1 MTSQSVASEETDY
14 KGVYYKRKLSKPH
27 TKRMWTVRG
36 MGSSE
41 LRKKK
46 KSIGAVK
53 ILSSEP
59 LDNKVDGEKEGLS
72 LVSLGQKSMNLD
84 IIGLK

>member
-1 MTSQSVASEETDY
+1 
-14 KGVYYKRKLSKPH
+14 
-27 TKRMWTVRG
+27 

-53 ILSSEP
+53 ILSCEP
-59 LDNKVDGEKEGLS
+59 LDNEVDGGKEGHLV
-72 LVSLGQKSMNLD
+72 VSLEQKSMNLD
-84 IIGLK
+84 IIGLKYGHRYTPPLM